1 MSGSFLLTIP
11 LIVFVIVV
19 SAYKKYSVYECTKAS
34 VCEISDKYC
43 QENHLCDDLAQL
55 MTACAE
61 ELST

>member
-1 MSGSFLLTIP
+1 MIAMFNMYSYSLFTLLP
-11 LIVFVIVV
+11 
-19 SAYKKYSVYECTKAS
+19 
-34 VCEISDKYC
+34 EISDKYC